1 MNILFFH
8 GLDSSAKTNK
18 FTVIEKKN
26 KFSVTVD
33 YRKLS
38 FHEVGLLYDKLIAK
52 FKPDILVGH
61 SLGGY
66 WALKKSHE
74 HKIPS
79 LSINLPLDPRNH
91 FDDYIDLKTLD
102 FDDAVPRGFYLELKD
117 EIIDMKKVADWLE
130 DEYNGLYN
138 LHTYFHGHHR
148 VEKLENINSSLDS
161 LIDYIDGVI

>member
-52 FKPDILVGH
+52 SEFM
-61 SLGGY
+61 
-66 WALKKSHE
+66 E
-74 HKIPS
+74 N
-79 LSINLPLDPRNH
+79 LSSQTI
-91 FDDYIDLKTLD
+91 
-102 FDDAVPRGFYLELKD
+102 
-117 EIIDMKKVADWLE
+117 E
-130 DEYNGLYN
+130 DGSNE
-138 LHTYFHGHHR
+138 
-148 VEKLENINSSLDS
+148 
-161 LIDYIDGVI
+161 